1 MSGMSFLAQSL
12 APWGERPHLCLLLAL
27 LLAAACIDWRSLRI
41 PNWLTA
47 GGAAAALLLSLAGL
61 WPTQP
66 GPGQALAGLA
76 LGLGLMLPWYGLGV
90 MGAGDVKLMAMV
102 GAFLGPLETLH
113 AALWVFATGGLVAF
127 AVALAQCA
135 GRPLASP
142 LWPLLGAGAQART
155 PGAASLGK
163 LPYGVSIG
171 LGTALSL
178 GWRLA
183 PV

>member
-1 MSGMSFLAQSL
+1 MSGMPWLAQAL
-12 APWGERPHLCLLLAL
+12 APWLERPHVLLLLAL
-27 LLAAACIDWRSLRI
+27 LVAAACIDWRSLRI

-61 WPTQP
+61 WPAQP
-66 GPGQALAGLA
+66 APWQALAGLA
-76 LGLGLMLPWYGLGV
+76 LGLGLMLPWYGLRM

-102 GAFLGPLETLH
+102 GAFLGPLQTLH
-113 AALWVFATGGLVAF
+113 AALWVFATGALVAL
-127 AVALAQCA
+127 AVALARRA

-142 LWPLLGAGAQART
+142 LWPLFGAGAQARA

-178 GWRLA
+178 GWRLV
-183 PV
+183 PL